1 MRKQVYH
8 LLLLCLSAS
17 LSGQSADNTRSV
29 LYGEHGDLT
38 ALPATSRI
46 FLDRNG
52 DLYPELFL
60 PDSLLAGADASLA
73 QLFVQRPEI
82 FQTKHS
88 SFANYQDSVLAATLM
103 IINAGATAATD
114 VFVLVHGF
122 RKPFR
127 PKQGGRTSRSEYLQL
142 QQRIRNT
149 AGEKGRPYFVEIYW
163 DGTYDCCFGFKA
175 RQNRTI
181 FELFEHQGQRNA
193 TITGYRL
200 RPLLAGIQ
208 TSRLHLFGH
217 SLGTRVLLTAT
228 FDAYAEEVV
237 PKLREAATPG
247 QEVVDLCLVGPAV
260 AGGAFEQYH
269 QRGNAK
275 RSSKE
280 NYRFS
285 VFYNRRDFVLK
296 KRVFIFGPG
305 PRKFGD
311 TSLGADRRRSI
322 RKLTELFE
330 TMFPDSPLRTHRT
343 RIGKSHAL
351 RDYGGTPEFAA
362 YLRGIWE

>member
-1 MRKQVYH
+1 MSKHIYH
-8 LLLLCLSAS
+8 LLLLCVTAS
-17 LSGQSADNTRSV
+17 LSGQPVDNKRSV
-29 LYGEHGDLT
+29 LYGERVGLT
-38 ALPATSRI
+38 ALPTTSRV

-52 DLYPELFL
+52 DLYPELSL

-73 QLFVQRPEI
+73 QLFEQQPEV
-82 FQTKHS
+82 FQTKQS
-88 SFANYQDSVLAATLM
+88 SFSNYQDSVLAATLM
-103 IINAGATAATD
+103 SINEGATAATD

-127 PKQGGRTSRSEYLQL
+127 PEPGGRTSGSEYLQL

-149 AGEKGRPYFVEIYW
+149 AGDKGQPFFVEIYW
-163 DGTYDCCFGFKA
+163 DGTYDCCFSFNA
-175 RQNRTI
+175 RRNRAI
-181 FELFEHQGQRNA
+181 FELFEQQGQRHA
-193 TITGYRL
+193 TVTGYRL

-208 TSRLHLFGH
+208 TSRLHLVGH

-237 PKLREAATPG
+237 PELREIPTPG
-247 QEVVDLCLVGPAV
+247 QEVVDICLVGPAV
-260 AGGAFEQYH
+260 AGDAFEQYYH
-269 QRGNAK
+269 RGN
-275 RSSKE
+275 RSLSIKE

-285 VFYNRRDFVLK
+285 VFYNRRDFVLR

-305 PRKFGD
+305 PRKYGD

-330 TMFPDSPLRTHRT
+330 TRFPESPIFTHRT
-343 RIGKSHAL
+343 RIGISHAL
-351 RDYGGTPEFAA
+351 RDYGGTPEFMG
-362 YLRGIWE
+362 YLRRLWD